1 MASAEGGS
9 EKFRVFCRTAAY
21 DVLFSN
27 SRGEG
32 EVPPLPSPAGA
43 HGHTSS
49 SKQRY
54 YSADASNSIS
64 IRSRQMYVKTRN
76 VCNGNISNVGALHFS
91 ILLFVRVSR
100 CARRVQFGRCSVI
113 VHVFAGGWKAF
124 PPVSSKRSVL
134 IGGIRTC
141 SNPVY
146 TVTSRWNVITSK
158 STVTV
163 LSWPPAL
170 FSIANSSRRSKT
182 DYWVTSYTSKTRAM
196 T

>member
-1 MASAEGGS
+1 MAA
-9 EKFRVFCRTAAY
+9 FVVHCDVTLAA
-21 DVLFSN
+21 VNSVTSVQMPVTV
-27 SRGEG
+27 SRGRLVKSHVG
-32 EVPPLPSPAGA
+32 YYCKC
-43 HGHTSS
+43 T
-49 SKQRY
+49 RY
-54 YSADASNSIS
+54 V
-64 IRSRQMYVKTRN
+64 RTRN

-141 SNPVY
+141 SNPVH
-146 TVTSRWNVITSK
+146 TVTSPWNVITSK